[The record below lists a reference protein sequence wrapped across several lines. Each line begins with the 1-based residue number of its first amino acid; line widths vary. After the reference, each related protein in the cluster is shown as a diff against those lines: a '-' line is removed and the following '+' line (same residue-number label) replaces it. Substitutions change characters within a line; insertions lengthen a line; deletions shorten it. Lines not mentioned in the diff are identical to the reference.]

1 MTNAVGQDVLRV
13 CSTGFAPGK
22 GPADGS
28 GTGATLGFVGIRDAH
43 GRKDGGFE
51 ALHQAGV
58 FHPLVIKPQQMQK
71 TV

>member
-1 MTNAVGQDVLRV
+1 MCSVGFVQ
-13 CSTGFAPGK
+13 GK

-28 GTGATLGFVGIRDAH
+28 GTGTTLGLVGIRNAH

-58 FHPLVIKPQQMQK
+58 ASPLVIMTQQMKK
-71 TV
+71 TM